1 MIGKLSDKIRFA
13 PHLRGVKKLSMKTG
27 LSPDAIK
34 LTIIEEKRP
43 EIEKYVKNAGQVPS
57 KNPVMLATQV
67 TLIREKKIADKMK
80 ISGKGYDD
88 SSAILSAE
96 EERQSYTGGEENF
109 AGALLSVITSVGSKG
124 IEGINAKRKETGK
137 KPILS
142 GAFWQSLKSKVSVDD
157 EGVTVRTGE
166 GRPMKDTELTR
177 GLTAAQ
183 DELERQGKKSWL
195 KKNLVLIILGVVIL
209 AAAIWYFTK
218 KK

>member
-1 MIGKLSDKIRFA
+1 MITRLSDKQRFKK
-13 PHLRGVKKLSMKTG
+13 HLIGVKRLSKKTG
-27 LSPDAIK
+27 LTPDAIK

-43 EIEKYVKNAGQVPS
+43 EIEKYVKNAGQTPS
-57 KNPVMLATQV
+57 ANPVTLATQV
-67 TLIREKKIADKMK
+67 TLIRENKIKEKMK
-80 ISGKGYDD
+80 LTGKPYDE
-88 SSAILSAE
+88 ANIILNDE

-109 AGALLSVITSVGSKG
+109 VGALLSVITSVGAKG
-124 IEGINAKRKETGK
+124 VEGINAKRKETGK

-142 GAFWQSLKSKVSVDD
+142 GAFWQSLKNK
-157 EGVTVRTGE
+157 VTVTDENITLNTG
-166 GRPMKDTELTR
+166 GGKPMKDTELTR

-195 KKNLVLIILGVVIL
+195 KKNLVLIILGVLIL

>member
-1 MIGKLSDKIRFA
+1 MIPRLSDKIRFA
-13 PHLRGVKKLSMKTG
+13 PHLRAVKKLSIKTG
-27 LSPDAIK
+27 LTPDAVK

-57 KNPVMLATQV
+57 KNPVLLATQV
-67 TLIREKKIADKMK
+67 TLIRERKIADKMK
-80 ISGKGYDD
+80 ISGKGYDE
-88 SSAILSAE
+88 SSAILNAE
-96 EERQSYTGGEENF
+96 EERQSYTGGDENF
-109 AGALLSVITSVGSKG
+109 VGALLSVITSVGAKG
-124 IEGINAKRKETGK
+124 IEGINSKRKETGK

-142 GAFWQSLKSKVSVDD
+142 GSFWQSLKNKVSVTE
-157 EGVTVRTGE
+157 EGITLNTG
-166 GRPMKDTELTR
+166 GGKPMKDTELTR

-183 DELERQGKKSWL
+183 DELEAQGKKSWL